1 MTDLLDRAVKELTK
15 RSNREQDDVARDI
28 LARIGNAAAAPSEP
42 VIGQS
47 KTILHLVDPNDDL
60 VDVLTDADVA
70 EWYSDKLAAP

>member
-1 MTDLLDRAVKELTK
+1 MTDLLDRALKELKK
-15 RSNREQDDVARDI
+15 RSHREQDDVARDI
-28 LARIGNAAAAPSEP
+28 LARIGSAAAAPSEP

-47 KTILHLVDPNDDL
+47 KTILHLVDPNDAL